1 MALRVWFISVTNPPE
16 TEMTRDTDAEPLALH
31 GPVPSPAL
39 LAQLE
44 AYWRVLRGARAI
56 PARTDVDP
64 AAIDAVLPHAFV
76 AERVAPGVARI
87 RVAGQRLSGLFG
99 MEPRGMPLCALFT
112 AAARERLMP
121 LVASTFD
128 GPAIVEMPVEAARG
142 LLRGRMS
149 GRMILLPLSD
159 AGGEVNRMIGA
170 ILCDGAPGRSPVR
183 FALPEGRVRVEP
195 VALPDPLIAPRLAA
209 VGERRRTAPAR
220 PALRL
225 VVSNG

>member
-1 MALRVWFISVTNPPE
+1 
-16 TEMTRDTDAEPLALH
+16 MTRDTDAQPLALH
-31 GPVPSPAL
+31 GAATSPAL

-87 RVAGQRLSGLFG
+87 RVAGQRLSALFG

-112 AAARERLMP
+112 AAARERLLP
-121 LVASTFD
+121 LIASTFD
-128 GPAIVEMPVEAARG
+128 GPAIVEVPVEAGRG
-142 LLRGRMS
+142 LLRGRMA
-149 GRMILLPLSD
+149 GRMILLPLCD

-170 ILCDGAPGRSPVR
+170 ILCDGVPGRVPVR
-183 FALPEGRVRVEP
+183 FALPTVAPRIEP
-195 VALPDPLIAPRLAA
+195 VNLPEPLHAPRLAA
-209 VGERRRTAPAR
+209 VGERRQTPPLR